1 MKRGRPMTP
10 TPSASTER
18 SRKSREKA
26 AEKARNEKI
35 IEARKARKEK
45 IIDAYNEPHIQPEHF
60 AMVPQPSEPI
70 TVESPRLGRRTML
83 ATLRPKGNSW
93 PELRRRRRQK
103 D

>member
-26 AEKARNEKI
+26 AEKARKQKI
-35 IEARKARKEK
+35 IEQKEK
-45 IIDAYNEPHIQPEHF
+45 IIDKHRPRPF
-60 AMVPQPSEPI
+60 AMIPLPTEPI
-70 TVESPRLGRRTML
+70 AMELSLHLGRRT
-83 ATLRPKGNSW
+83 KGGKPDSW
-93 PELRRRRRQK
+93 AELRRRRRQK